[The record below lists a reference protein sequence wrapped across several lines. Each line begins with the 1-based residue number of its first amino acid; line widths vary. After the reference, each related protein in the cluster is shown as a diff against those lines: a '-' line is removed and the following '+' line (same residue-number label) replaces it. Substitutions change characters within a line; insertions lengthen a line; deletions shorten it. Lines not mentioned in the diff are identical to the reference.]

1 MRIFCRCAPLFFT
14 SQSNCSLILLPP
26 TQCAIP
32 AFEGLLPEPH
42 NSALMNLLFIFAQWH
57 ALAKL
62 RLHNDHTLALLD
74 YTTTQLG
81 ALTRRFDRD
90 TCSKVETK
98 ELAKE
103 AEARA
108 CREAK
113 GKGKG
118 KAVSSARK
126 PATLGIFTI
135 KFHFL
140 GDYVS
145 TIRRFGTSDS
155 YSTENVSS
163 FSSSHLDFP
172 PTFRHSSGGTGP

>member
-1 MRIFCRCAPLFFT
+1 MK
-14 SQSNCSLILLPP
+14 
-26 TQCAIP
+26 
-32 AFEGLLPEPH
+32 
-42 NSALMNLLFIFAQWH
+42 LLFVFAQWH

-62 RLHNDHTLALLD
+62 RLHNDHTLDLLD

-81 ALTRRFDRD
+81 AHTRRFNRD
-90 TCSKVETK
+90 TCSRVATK

-108 CREAK
+108 RREAK

-118 KAVSSARK
+118 KAASATRK

-135 KFHFL
+135 KFHYL
-140 GDYVS
+140 GDYVP

-155 YSTENVSS
+155 YSTENVSD
-163 FSSSHLDFP
+163 FSSFHLLFVLM
-172 PTFRHSSGGTGP
+172 FLHASGGAGP